1 MLLLR
6 RRNSTFL
13 WCFFLIAPFWSI
25 PFVFVEIVNRRK
37 YALCLLALFI
47 AMCAFYHPPIWGDIL
62 LYRDTYQL
70 FAYMDLNDVFEY
82 IVTGDFLLYSLLV
95 CFAKLNIPFNYILF
109 IFVFVS
115 TSIYL
120 YIYADIIEH
129 GRNISRKTT
138 IILLFG
144 FIFLLISS
152 YYYVVSG
159 LRNGLAVSFF
169 AMFLY
174 LFHIRKQKFIPF
186 LFLFFSAITHFSM
199 LLIVLIWFFSQL
211 TAIRMHIKLTLILA
225 ILISLSV
232 SQLLSHIDMFSDL
245 FFYEKLLAYT
255 DEDWYLLQ
263 YPPLYRFIFISQYF
277 LAYPLLLIF
286 FQERKVCGYSSF
298 IVLLVGLLI
307 VVWDFPTTYGRF
319 LRLAMTV
326 VFIYLMVNGALLK
339 QKNMWII
346 IFSALFSLMSIAHI
360 NKIYYQDGGGKD
372 YMRFLYTPYPLLF
385 NHNYTDYWVQ
395 KYSR

>member
-1 MLLLR
+1 M
-6 RRNSTFL
+6 
-13 WCFFLIAPFWSI
+13 

-37 YALCLLALFI
+37 YALCLLALFV

-62 LYRDTYQL
+62 LYRYTYQL
-70 FAYMDLNDVFEY
+70 FAHMDLNDVFEY

-95 CFAKLNIPFNYILF
+95 CFSKLNIPFEYILF

-120 YIYADIIEH
+120 YIYADIIEQR
-129 GRNISRKTT
+129 RNISRKTT
-138 IILLFG
+138 IVFLFG
-144 FIFLLISS
+144 FVFLLISS
-152 YYYVVSG
+152 YYYIVSG

-174 LFHIRKQKFIPF
+174 LFHIKKQKFIPF
-186 LFLFFSAITHFSM
+186 LFLFLSAVTHFSM
-199 LLIVLIWFFSQL
+199 LLIVLIWLLSQL
-211 TAIRMHIKLTLILA
+211 AIIQKHVKLPLILA
-225 ILISLSV
+225 VFISLSV

-286 FQERKVCGYSSF
+286 FLKRKVCGYSSF

-326 VFIYLMVNGALLK
+326 VFIYLMVNRALLK
-339 QKNMWII
+339 QRAMWVV
-346 IFSALFSLMSIAHI
+346 IFSVLFSLISIAHI
-360 NKIYYQDGGGKD
+360 NKVYYQDGGGQN
-372 YMRFLYTPYPLLF
+372 YVRFLYTPFPLLF
-385 NHNYTDYWVQ
+385 NHTYSDYWVQ

>member
-1 MLLLR
+1 M
-6 RRNSTFL
+6 
-13 WCFFLIAPFWSI
+13 
-25 PFVFVEIVNRRK
+25 V
-37 YALCLLALFI
+37 
-47 AMCAFYHPPIWGDIL
+47 
-62 LYRDTYQL
+62 
-70 FAYMDLNDVFEY
+70 
-82 IVTGDFLLYSLLV
+82 
-95 CFAKLNIPFNYILF
+95 
-109 IFVFVS
+109 
-115 TSIYL
+115 
-120 YIYADIIEH
+120 
-129 GRNISRKTT
+129 
-138 IILLFG
+138 
-144 FIFLLISS
+144 
-152 YYYVVSG
+152 
-159 LRNGLAVSFF
+159 
-169 AMFLY
+169 
-174 LFHIRKQKFIPF
+174 
-186 LFLFFSAITHFSM
+186 
-199 LLIVLIWFFSQL
+199 FSQL

-360 NKIYYQDGGGKD
+360 NKYIIKMVEVRIICVFYIRLILFYLIIIIRIIGCKNIQDK
-372 YMRFLYTPYPLLF
+372 
-385 NHNYTDYWVQ
+385 
-395 KYSR
+395 